1 MIDKILHISELY
13 DLYGAILSD
22 KQQTCL
28 ELHYF
33 QDLSLAE
40 IAENLEVSRQAVH
53 DLLKR
58 SEQILEDYESR
69 LGLVKRRQEE
79 RQTLETVV
87 SLLVQAE
94 KSGHMPSIRAARQKV
109 EVLIERVVRN
119 E

>member
-40 IAENLEVSRQAVH
+40 IAENLQVSRQAVH

-58 SEQILEDYESR
+58 SEQILEDYENR
-69 LGLVKRRQEE
+69 LGLVKRRREE
-79 RQTLETVV
+79 RQSLENVV

-94 KSGHMPSIRAARQKV
+94 QSGDISSIQAARQKV